1 MILSMLWHY
10 WRARRLK
17 FKTRD
22 ELEAHQQRHLAQFKR
37 NVLTKSPY
45 FQPYI
50 HQELHDFPIMNKQI
64 MMDNFDEMNTAG
76 LSSQKLLE
84 CAQKSEQ
91 SRDFAPKVGRYSVGL
106 SSGTSGRRGLF
117 VVSPEEQNVWSG
129 SMLAKML
136 PKDLFSGERVALFLR
151 ANNNLYESVN
161 NRWISL
167 RFYDLFAD
175 FELQLT
181 ALEQYQ
187 PSIIVAPAQVL
198 CAIADAI
205 NQQKIQL
212 NTQKVISVAEVLEP
226 HDKQKLQACFPNV
239 GEVYQ
244 ATEGFLGCTCSHGTL
259 HLNEAFVH
267 IEPNWLDNDRFSPII
282 TDFTRKTQPI
292 VRYQLDDVLVV
303 KKSACPCGSP
313 EMAIER
319 IEGRCDDLLQLPGY
333 NGKIVTIFADPCA
346 RVIVNHLPVTADF
359 RLTQQGN
366 SLYLQAECS
375 PTGLSHCQ
383 QQLASYFSSQHVD
396 IFQLDWQLSSAAI
409 MQTLSIKKRRITR
422 KEANE

>member
-1 MILSMLWHY
+1 MILSMLWYY
-10 WRARRLK
+10 WRARHLTFRN
-17 FKTRD
+17 RG
-22 ELEAHQQRHLAQFKR
+22 ELEAYQQKRLAHFKR
-37 NVLTKSPY
+37 KVLAKSPY
-45 FQPYI
+45 FQRYI
-50 HQELHDFPIMNKQI
+50 NQPLSNFPIMNKQI
-64 MMDNFDEMNTAG
+64 MMDNFDEMNTAEL
-76 LSSQKLLE
+76 LSQTLLE

-136 PKDLFSGERVALFLR
+136 PQGLFNGERVALFLR

-167 RFYDLFAD
+167 QFYDLFSD
-175 FELQLT
+175 FDLQLS
-181 ALEQYQ
+181 ALEKYQ

-212 NTQKVISVAEVLEP
+212 NVQKVISVAEVLEP
-226 HDKQKLQACFPNV
+226 HDKQKLQGCFSHV

-244 ATEGFLGCTCSHGTL
+244 ATEGFLGCTCSHGTM

-303 KKSACPCGSP
+303 KKTPCPCGSP

-333 NGKIVTIFADPCA
+333 KGKMVTIFADPCA
-346 RVIVNHLPVTADF
+346 RVIVNYLPITADF

-375 PTGLSHCQ
+375 LTELSLCQ
-383 QQLASYFSSQHVD
+383 QQLTSYFANQHVD
-396 IFQLDWQLSSAAI
+396 ISQLDWQLSTATIA
-409 MQTLSIKKRRITR
+409 QTLSVKKRRITR
-422 KEANE
+422 KEAK

>member
-1 MILSMLWHY
+1 MVILSMLWHY
-10 WRARRLK
+10 WRARHLTFRN
-17 FKTRD
+17 RG
-22 ELEAHQQRHLAQFKR
+22 ELEAYQQKRLAHFKR
-37 NVLTKSPY
+37 KVLAKSPY
-45 FQPYI
+45 IQRYINQP
-50 HQELHDFPIMNKQI
+50 LSNFPIMNKQI

-76 LSSQKLLE
+76 LLSQTLLE

-136 PKDLFSGERVALFLR
+136 PQGLFNGERVALFLR

-175 FELQLT
+175 FDLQLS

-198 CAIADAI
+198 CTIADAI

-212 NTQKVISVAEVLEP
+212 NVQKVISVAEVLEP
-226 HDKQKLQACFPNV
+226 HDKQKLQGCFSHV

-244 ATEGFLGCTCSHGTL
+244 ATEGFLGCTCSHGTM

-292 VRYQLDDVLVV
+292 IRYQLDDVLVV
-303 KKSACPCGSP
+303 KNTPCPCGSP

-333 NGKIVTIFADPCA
+333 NGKMVTIFADPCG

-366 SLYLQAECS
+366 ALYLQAECS
-375 PTGLSHCQ
+375 PTELSLCQ
-383 QQLASYFSSQHVD
+383 QQLTRYFTNQHVD
-396 IFQLDWQLSSAAI
+396 ISQLDWQLSTATI
-409 MQTLSIKKRRITR
+409 TQTLSVKKRRITR
-422 KEANE
+422 KEAK

>member
-1 MILSMLWHY
+1 MVILSMLWHY
-10 WRARRLK
+10 WRARHLTFRN
-17 FKTRD
+17 RG
-22 ELEAHQQRHLAQFKR
+22 ELEAYQQKRLAHFKR
-37 NVLTKSPY
+37 KVLAKSPY
-45 FQPYI
+45 FQRYI
-50 HQELHDFPIMNKQI
+50 NQTLSNFPIMNKQI

-76 LSSQKLLE
+76 LLSQTLLE

-136 PKDLFSGERVALFLR
+136 PQGLFNGERVALFLR

-167 RFYDLFAD
+167 RFYDLFSD
-175 FELQLT
+175 FDLQLS

-198 CAIADAI
+198 CTIADAI
-205 NQQKIQL
+205 SQQKIQL
-212 NTQKVISVAEVLEP
+212 NVQKVISVAEVLEP
-226 HDKQKLQACFPNV
+226 HDKQKLQRCFPHV

-244 ATEGFLGCTCSHGTL
+244 ATEGFLGCSCSHGTM

-303 KKSACPCGSP
+303 KNTPCPCGSP

-333 NGKIVTIFADPCA
+333 NGKMVTIFADPCA

-366 SLYLQAECS
+366 ALYLQAECS
-375 PTGLSHCQ
+375 PTELSLCQ
-383 QQLASYFSSQHVD
+383 QQLTRYFTNQHVD
-396 IFQLDWQLSSAAI
+396 ISQLDWQLSTATI
-409 MQTLSIKKRRITR
+409 TQTLSVKKRRITR
-422 KEANE
+422 KEAK

>member
-1 MILSMLWHY
+1 MVILSMLWHY
-10 WRARRLK
+10 WRARHLTFRN
-17 FKTRD
+17 RG
-22 ELEAHQQRHLAQFKR
+22 ELEAYQQKRLAHFKR
-37 NVLTKSPY
+37 KVLAKSPY
-45 FQPYI
+45 FQRYI
-50 HQELHDFPIMNKQI
+50 NQPLSNFPIMNKQI

-76 LSSQKLLE
+76 LLSQTLLE

-136 PKDLFSGERVALFLR
+136 PQGLFNGERVALFLR

-175 FELQLT
+175 FDLQLS

-198 CAIADAI
+198 CTIADAI

-212 NTQKVISVAEVLEP
+212 NVQKVISVAEVLEP
-226 HDKQKLQACFPNV
+226 HDKQKLQGCFSHV

-244 ATEGFLGCTCSHGTL
+244 ATEGFLGCTCSHGTM

-267 IEPNWLDNDRFSPII
+267 IEPNWLDNDRFSLII

-292 VRYQLDDVLVV
+292 IRYQFDDVLVV
-303 KKSACPCGSP
+303 KNTPCPCGSP

-333 NGKIVTIFADPCA
+333 NGKMVTIFADPCA

-366 SLYLQAECS
+366 ALYLQAECS
-375 PTGLSHCQ
+375 PTELSLCQ
-383 QQLASYFSSQHVD
+383 QQLTRYFTNQHVD
-396 IFQLDWQLSSAAI
+396 ISQLDWQLSTATI
-409 MQTLSIKKRRITR
+409 TQTLSVKKRRITR
-422 KEANE
+422 KEAK

>member
-10 WRARRLK
+10 WRARHLTFRN
-17 FKTRD
+17 RG
-22 ELEAHQQRHLAQFKR
+22 ELEAYQQKRLAHFKR
-37 NVLTKSPY
+37 KVLAKSPY
-45 FQPYI
+45 FQRYI
-50 HQELHDFPIMNKQI
+50 NQPLSNFPIMNKQI

-76 LSSQKLLE
+76 LLSQTLLE

-136 PKDLFSGERVALFLR
+136 PQGLFNGERVALFLR

-175 FELQLT
+175 FDLELS

-198 CAIADAI
+198 CTIADAI

-212 NTQKVISVAEVLEP
+212 NVQKVISVAEVLEP
-226 HDKQKLQACFPNV
+226 HDKQKLQGCFSHV

-244 ATEGFLGCTCSHGTL
+244 ATEGFLGCTCSHGTM

-292 VRYQLDDVLVV
+292 IRYQLDDVLVV
-303 KKSACPCGSP
+303 KNTPCPCGSP

-333 NGKIVTIFADPCA
+333 NGKMVTIFADPCA

-366 SLYLQAECS
+366 ALYLQAECS
-375 PTGLSHCQ
+375 PTELSLCQ
-383 QQLASYFSSQHVD
+383 QQLTRYFTNQHVD
-396 IFQLDWQLSSAAI
+396 ISQLDWQLSTATI
-409 MQTLSIKKRRITR
+409 TQTLSVKKRRITR
-422 KEANE
+422 KEAK

>member
-10 WRARRLK
+10 WRARHLTFRN
-17 FKTRD
+17 RG
-22 ELEAHQQRHLAQFKR
+22 ELEAYQQKRLAHFKR
-37 NVLTKSPY
+37 KVLAKSPY
-45 FQPYI
+45 FHRYINQP
-50 HQELHDFPIMNKQI
+50 LSNFPIMNKQI

-76 LSSQKLLE
+76 LLSQILLE

-117 VVSPEEQNVWSG
+117 VVSPEEQSVWSG

-136 PKDLFSGERVALFLR
+136 PQGLFNGERIALFLR

-167 RFYDLFAD
+167 QFYDLFSD
-175 FELQLT
+175 FDLQLS

-212 NTQKVISVAEVLEP
+212 NVQKVISVAEVLEP
-226 HDKQKLQACFPNV
+226 HDKQKLQGYFSHV

-244 ATEGFLGCTCSHGTL
+244 ATEGFLGCTCSHGTM
-259 HLNEAFVH
+259 HLNETFVH

-303 KKSACPCGSP
+303 KNTPCPCGSP

-333 NGKIVTIFADPCA
+333 NGKMVTIFADPCA

-366 SLYLQAECS
+366 ALYLQAECS
-375 PTGLSHCQ
+375 HTELSHCQ
-383 QQLASYFSSQHVD
+383 QQLTRYFANQHVD
-396 IFQLDWQLSSAAI
+396 ISQLDWQLSTATI
-409 MQTLSIKKRRITR
+409 TQTLSVKKRRITR
-422 KEANE
+422 KEAK

>member
-10 WRARRLK
+10 WRASHLTFRH
-17 FKTRD
+17 RD
-22 ELEAHQQRHLAQFKR
+22 ELESYQQKRLMQFQRKVLA
-37 NVLTKSPY
+37 KSRY

-50 HQELHDFPIMNKQI
+50 HQPLAHFPIMNKHI
-64 MMDNFDEMNTAG
+64 MMENFDEMNTAG
-76 LSSQKLLE
+76 LLSQELLE
-84 CAQKSEQ
+84 CAQKSEL
-91 SRDFAPKVGRYSVGL
+91 SRDFAPKIGRYSVGL

-136 PKDLFSGERVALFLR
+136 PNGLFNGERVALFLR

-161 NRWISL
+161 NRWVSL

-175 FELQLT
+175 FHQQLT

-187 PSIIVAPAQVL
+187 PSIIVAPAQAL

-205 NQQKIQL
+205 KQQKIQL
-212 NTQKVISVAEVLEP
+212 NVQKVISVAEILEP
-226 HDKQKLQACFPNV
+226 HDKQKLQDCFPNV

-319 IEGRCDDLLQLPGY
+319 IEGRCDDLLQLPDTTG
-333 NGKIVTIFADPCA
+333 NKVTIFADPCA

-366 SLYLQAECS
+366 LLHLQAECS
-375 PTGLSHCQ
+375 PAELTYCQ
-383 QQLASYFSSQHVD
+383 QQLANYFASQHVD
-396 IFQLDWQLSSAAI
+396 LTQLNWQLSTEAIVQALSA
-409 MQTLSIKKRRITR
+409 KKRRITR
-422 KEANE
+422 KEDK

>member
-10 WRARRLK
+10 WRARHLK
-17 FKTRD
+17 FQTRD
-22 ELEAHQQRHLAQFKR
+22 ELEAYQQRRLISFKH
-37 NVLTKSPY
+37 NVLAKSPY
-45 FQPYI
+45 FQSYI

-76 LSSQKLLE
+76 LSSQILLD

-91 SRDFAPKVGRYSVGL
+91 SRDFAPKVGKYSVGL

-136 PKDLFSGERVALFLR
+136 PKGLFNGERVALFLR

-175 FELQLT
+175 FRQQLV

-198 CAIADAI
+198 CAIAEAI
-205 NQQKIQL
+205 NHQQIHL
-212 NTQKVISVAEVLEP
+212 NVQKVISVAEVLEQ
-226 HDKQKLQACFPNV
+226 HDKQKLQCCFPHV

-244 ATEGFLGCTCSHGTL
+244 ATEGFLGCTCPHGTL
-259 HLNEAFVH
+259 HLNEAFIH
-267 IEPNWLDNDRFSPII
+267 IEPNWLDHARFSPII

-292 VRYQLDDVLVV
+292 VRYQLDDVLVI
-303 KKSACPCGSP
+303 KKTPCPCGSP
-313 EMAIER
+313 ELAIER
-319 IEGRCDDLLQLPGY
+319 IEGRCDDLLQLPDHQGHT
-333 NGKIVTIFADPCA
+333 ITIFADPCA
-346 RVIVNHLPVTADF
+346 RVMVNHLPLSADF
-359 RLTQQGN
+359 RLIQQGHQ
-366 SLYLQAECS
+366 LHLQAECS
-375 PTGLSHCQ
+375 HSELIYCQ
-383 QQLASYFSSQHVD
+383 QQLENYFTSQHVD
-396 IFQLDWQLSSAAI
+396 ITKLHWELSSEPI
-409 MQTLSIKKRRITR
+409 EQTLSIKKRRIIR
-422 KEANE
+422 KESL

>member
-1 MILSMLWHY
+1 MILSILWHY
-10 WRARRLK
+10 WRARHLTFRN
-17 FKTRD
+17 RG
-22 ELEAHQQRHLAQFKR
+22 ELEAYQQKRLAHFKR
-37 NVLTKSPY
+37 KVLAKSPY
-45 FQPYI
+45 FQRYI
-50 HQELHDFPIMNKQI
+50 NQPLSNFPIMNKQI

-76 LSSQKLLE
+76 LLSQTLLE

-136 PKDLFSGERVALFLR
+136 PQGLFNGERVALFLR

-175 FELQLT
+175 FDLQLS

-198 CAIADAI
+198 CTIADAI

-212 NTQKVISVAEVLEP
+212 NVQKVISVAEVLEP
-226 HDKQKLQACFPNV
+226 HDKQKLQGCFSHV

-244 ATEGFLGCTCSHGTL
+244 ATEGFLGCTCSHGTM

-292 VRYQLDDVLVV
+292 IRYQLDDVLVV
-303 KKSACPCGSP
+303 KNTPCPCGSP

-333 NGKIVTIFADPCA
+333 NGKMVTIFADPCA

-366 SLYLQAECS
+366 ALYLQAECS
-375 PTGLSHCQ
+375 PTELSLCQ
-383 QQLASYFSSQHVD
+383 QQLTRYFTNQHVD
-396 IFQLDWQLSSAAI
+396 ISQLDWQLSTATI
-409 MQTLSIKKRRITR
+409 TQTLSVKKRRITR
-422 KEANE
+422 KEAK

>member
-10 WRARRLK
+10 WRARHLTFRNPG
-17 FKTRD
+17 
-22 ELEAHQQRHLAQFKR
+22 ELEAYQQKRLAHFKR
-37 NVLTKSPY
+37 KVLAKSPY
-45 FQPYI
+45 FQRYI
-50 HQELHDFPIMNKQI
+50 NQPLSNFPIMNKQI

-76 LSSQKLLE
+76 LLSQTLLE

-136 PKDLFSGERVALFLR
+136 PQGLFNGERVALFLR

-175 FELQLT
+175 FDLQLS

-198 CAIADAI
+198 CTIADAI

-212 NTQKVISVAEVLEP
+212 NVQKVISVAEVLEP
-226 HDKQKLQACFPNV
+226 HDKQKLQGCFSHV

-244 ATEGFLGCTCSHGTL
+244 ATEGFLGCTCSHGTM

-292 VRYQLDDVLVV
+292 IRYQLDDVLVV
-303 KKSACPCGSP
+303 KNTPCPCGSP

-333 NGKIVTIFADPCA
+333 NGKMVTIFADPCA

-366 SLYLQAECS
+366 ALYLQAECS
-375 PTGLSHCQ
+375 PTELSLCQ
-383 QQLASYFSSQHVD
+383 QQLTRYFTNQHVD
-396 IFQLDWQLSSAAI
+396 ISQLDWQLSTATI
-409 MQTLSIKKRRITR
+409 TQTLSVKKRRITR
-422 KEANE
+422 KEAK

>member
-10 WRARRLK
+10 WRARHLTFRN
-17 FKTRD
+17 RG
-22 ELEAHQQRHLAQFKR
+22 ELEAYQQKRLAHFKR
-37 NVLTKSPY
+37 KVLAKSPY
-45 FQPYI
+45 FQRYI
-50 HQELHDFPIMNKQI
+50 NQPLSNFPIMNKQI

-76 LSSQKLLE
+76 LLSQTLLE

-136 PKDLFSGERVALFLR
+136 PQGLFNGERVALFLR

-175 FELQLT
+175 FDLQLS

-198 CAIADAI
+198 CTIADAI

-212 NTQKVISVAEVLEP
+212 NVQKVISVAEVLEP
-226 HDKQKLQACFPNV
+226 HDKQKLQGCFSHV

-244 ATEGFLGCTCSHGTL
+244 ATEGFLGCTCSHGTM

-292 VRYQLDDVLVV
+292 IRYQFDDVLVV
-303 KKSACPCGSP
+303 KNTPCPCGSP

-333 NGKIVTIFADPCA
+333 NGKMVTIFADPCA

-366 SLYLQAECS
+366 ALYLQAECS
-375 PTGLSHCQ
+375 PTELSLCQ
-383 QQLASYFSSQHVD
+383 QQLTRYFTNQHVD
-396 IFQLDWQLSSAAI
+396 ISQLDWQLSTATI
-409 MQTLSIKKRRITR
+409 TQTLSVKKRRITR
-422 KEANE
+422 KEAK

>member
-1 MILSMLWHY
+1 MLWHY
-10 WRARRLK
+10 WRARHLTFRN
-17 FKTRD
+17 RG
-22 ELEAHQQRHLAQFKR
+22 ELEAYQQKRLAHFKR
-37 NVLTKSPY
+37 KVLAKSPY
-45 FQPYI
+45 FHRYINQP
-50 HQELHDFPIMNKQI
+50 LSNFPIMNKQI

-76 LSSQKLLE
+76 LLSQILLE

-117 VVSPEEQNVWSG
+117 VVSPEEQSVWSG

-136 PKDLFSGERVALFLR
+136 PQGLFNGERIALFLR

-167 RFYDLFAD
+167 QFYDLFSD
-175 FELQLT
+175 FDLQLS

-212 NTQKVISVAEVLEP
+212 NVQKVISVAEVLEP
-226 HDKQKLQACFPNV
+226 HDKQKLQGYFSHV

-244 ATEGFLGCTCSHGTL
+244 ATEGFLGCTCSHGTM
-259 HLNEAFVH
+259 HLNETFVH

-303 KKSACPCGSP
+303 KNTPCPCGSP

-333 NGKIVTIFADPCA
+333 NGKMVTIFADPCA

-366 SLYLQAECS
+366 ALYLQAECS
-375 PTGLSHCQ
+375 HTELSHCQ
-383 QQLASYFSSQHVD
+383 QQLTRYFANQHVD
-396 IFQLDWQLSSAAI
+396 ISQLDWQLSTATI
-409 MQTLSIKKRRITR
+409 TQTLSVKKRRITR
-422 KEANE
+422 KEAK

>member
-10 WRARRLK
+10 WRARHLTFRN
-17 FKTRD
+17 RG
-22 ELEAHQQRHLAQFKR
+22 ELEAYQQKRLAHFKR
-37 NVLTKSPY
+37 KVLAKSPY
-45 FQPYI
+45 FQRYI
-50 HQELHDFPIMNKQI
+50 NQPLSNFPIMNKQI

-76 LSSQKLLE
+76 LLSQTLLE

-136 PKDLFSGERVALFLR
+136 PQGLFNGERVALFLR

-175 FELQLT
+175 FDLQLS

-198 CAIADAI
+198 CTIADAI

-212 NTQKVISVAEVLEP
+212 NVQKVISVAEVLEP
-226 HDKQKLQACFPNV
+226 HDKQKLQGCFSHV

-244 ATEGFLGCTCSHGTL
+244 ATEGFLGCTCSHGTM

-267 IEPNWLDNDRFSPII
+267 IEPNWLDNDRFSLII

-292 VRYQLDDVLVV
+292 IRYQFDDVLVV
-303 KKSACPCGSP
+303 KNTPCPCGSP

-333 NGKIVTIFADPCA
+333 NGKMVTIFADPCA

-366 SLYLQAECS
+366 ALYLQAECS
-375 PTGLSHCQ
+375 PTELSLCQ
-383 QQLASYFSSQHVD
+383 QQLTRYFTNQHVD
-396 IFQLDWQLSSAAI
+396 ISQLDWQLSTATI
-409 MQTLSIKKRRITR
+409 TQTLSVKKRRITR
-422 KEANE
+422 KEAK

>member
-10 WRARRLK
+10 WRARHLTFRN
-17 FKTRD
+17 RG
-22 ELEAHQQRHLAQFKR
+22 ELEAYQQKRLAHFKHK
-37 NVLTKSPY
+37 VLAKSPY
-45 FQPYI
+45 FQRYI
-50 HQELHDFPIMNKQI
+50 NQPLSNFPIMNKQI

-76 LSSQKLLE
+76 LLSQTLLE

-136 PKDLFSGERVALFLR
+136 PQGLFNGERVALFLR

-175 FELQLT
+175 FDLQLS

-198 CAIADAI
+198 CTIADAI

-212 NTQKVISVAEVLEP
+212 NVQKVISVAEVLEP
-226 HDKQKLQACFPNV
+226 HDKQKLQGCFSHV

-244 ATEGFLGCTCSHGTL
+244 ATEGFLGCTCSHGTM

-292 VRYQLDDVLVV
+292 IRYQLDDVLVV
-303 KKSACPCGSP
+303 KNTPCPCGSP

-333 NGKIVTIFADPCA
+333 NGKMVTIFADPCA

-366 SLYLQAECS
+366 ALYLQAECS
-375 PTGLSHCQ
+375 PTELSLCQ
-383 QQLASYFSSQHVD
+383 QQLTRYFTNQHVD
-396 IFQLDWQLSSAAI
+396 ISQLDWQLSTATI
-409 MQTLSIKKRRITR
+409 TQTLSVKKRRITR
-422 KEANE
+422 KEAK

>member
-17 FKTRD
+17 FQTRD
-22 ELEAHQQRHLAQFKR
+22 ELEAHQQRRLTQFKR
-37 NVLTKSPY
+37 DVLTNSPY

-50 HQELHDFPIMNKQI
+50 HQELHNFPIMNKQI

-76 LSSQKLLE
+76 LSSKVLLD

-91 SRDFAPKVGRYSVGL
+91 SRDFAPKVGKYSVGL

-136 PKDLFSGERVALFLR
+136 PKGLFNGEKVALFLR

-175 FELQLT
+175 FQQQLI

-198 CAIADAI
+198 CAIAEAI
-205 NQQKIQL
+205 KLQKIHL
-212 NTQKVISVAEVLEP
+212 NVQKVISVAEVLEQ
-226 HDKQKLQACFPNV
+226 HDKQKLQCCFPHV

-259 HLNEAFVH
+259 HLNEAFIH
-267 IEPNWLDNDRFSPII
+267 IEPNWLDDTRFSPIV

-292 VRYQLDDVLVV
+292 VRYQLDDVLVIRNTP
-303 KKSACPCGSP
+303 CPCGSP
-313 EMAIER
+313 ELAIER
-319 IEGRCDDLLQLPGY
+319 IEGRCDDLLQLPDHQGH
-333 NGKIVTIFADPCA
+333 IVTIFADPCA
-346 RVIVNHLPVTADF
+346 RVMVNHLPLSADF

-366 SLYLQAECS
+366 LLHLQAECS
-375 PTGLSHCQ
+375 HAELIHCQ
-383 QQLASYFSSQHVD
+383 QQLKNYFTSQHVD
-396 IFQLDWQLSSAAI
+396 ITQLYWQLSSEPI
-409 MQTLSIKKRRITR
+409 EQTLSIKKRRIVR
-422 KEANE
+422 KEGL

>member
-1 MILSMLWHY
+1 MLWHY
-10 WRARRLK
+10 WRARHLTFRN
-17 FKTRD
+17 RG
-22 ELEAHQQRHLAQFKR
+22 ELEAYQQKRLAHFKR
-37 NVLTKSPY
+37 KVLAKSPY
-45 FQPYI
+45 FQRYI
-50 HQELHDFPIMNKQI
+50 NQPLSNFPIMNKQI

-76 LSSQKLLE
+76 LLSQILLE

-117 VVSPEEQNVWSG
+117 VVSPEEQSVWSG

-136 PKDLFSGERVALFLR
+136 PQGLFNGERIALFLR

-167 RFYDLFAD
+167 QFYDLFSD
-175 FELQLT
+175 FDLQLS

-212 NTQKVISVAEVLEP
+212 NVQKVISVAEVLEP
-226 HDKQKLQACFPNV
+226 HDKQKLQGYFSHV

-244 ATEGFLGCTCSHGTL
+244 ATEGFLGCTCSHGTM
-259 HLNEAFVH
+259 HLNETFVH
-267 IEPNWLDNDRFSPII
+267 IEPNWLDNYRFSPII

-303 KKSACPCGSP
+303 KNTPCPCGSP

-333 NGKIVTIFADPCA
+333 NGKMVTIFADPCA

-366 SLYLQAECS
+366 ALYLQAECS
-375 PTGLSHCQ
+375 HTELSHCQ
-383 QQLASYFSSQHVD
+383 QQLTRYFANQHVD
-396 IFQLDWQLSSAAI
+396 ISQLDWQLSTATI
-409 MQTLSIKKRRITR
+409 TQTLSVKKRRITR
-422 KEANE
+422 KEAK

>member
-10 WRARRLK
+10 WRARHLTFRN
-17 FKTRD
+17 RG
-22 ELEAHQQRHLAQFKR
+22 ELEAYQQKRLSHFKR
-37 NVLTKSPY
+37 KVLAKSPY
-45 FQPYI
+45 FQRYI
-50 HQELHDFPIMNKQI
+50 NQPLSNFPIMNKQI

-76 LSSQKLLE
+76 LLSQTLLE

-136 PKDLFSGERVALFLR
+136 PQGLFNGERVALFLR

-175 FELQLT
+175 FDLQLS

-198 CAIADAI
+198 CTIADAI

-212 NTQKVISVAEVLEP
+212 NVQKVISVAEVLEP
-226 HDKQKLQACFPNV
+226 HDKQKLQGCFSHV

-244 ATEGFLGCTCSHGTL
+244 ATEGFLGCTCSHGTM

-292 VRYQLDDVLVV
+292 IRYQLDDVLVV
-303 KKSACPCGSP
+303 KNTPCPCGSP

-333 NGKIVTIFADPCA
+333 NGKMVTIFADPCA

-366 SLYLQAECS
+366 ALYLQAECS
-375 PTGLSHCQ
+375 PTELSLCQ
-383 QQLASYFSSQHVD
+383 QQLTRYFTNQHVD
-396 IFQLDWQLSSAAI
+396 ISQLDWQLSTATI
-409 MQTLSIKKRRITR
+409 TQTLSVKKRRITR
-422 KEANE
+422 KEAK

>member
-10 WRARRLK
+10 WRARHLTFRN
-17 FKTRD
+17 RG
-22 ELEAHQQRHLAQFKR
+22 ELEAYQQKRLAHFKR
-37 NVLTKSPY
+37 KVLAKSPY
-45 FQPYI
+45 FQRYI
-50 HQELHDFPIMNKQI
+50 NQPLSNFPIMNKQI

-76 LSSQKLLE
+76 LLSQTLLE

-136 PKDLFSGERVALFLR
+136 PQGLFNGERVALFLR

-175 FELQLT
+175 FDLQLS

-198 CAIADAI
+198 CTIADAI

-212 NTQKVISVAEVLEP
+212 NVQKVISVAEVLEP
-226 HDKQKLQACFPNV
+226 HDKQKLQGCFSHV

-244 ATEGFLGCTCSHGTL
+244 ATEGFLGCTCSHGTM

-292 VRYQLDDVLVV
+292 IRYQLDDVLVV
-303 KKSACPCGSP
+303 KNTPCPCGSP

-333 NGKIVTIFADPCA
+333 NGKMVTIFADPCV

-366 SLYLQAECS
+366 ALYLQAECS
-375 PTGLSHCQ
+375 LTELSRCQ
-383 QQLASYFSSQHVD
+383 QQLTRYFTNQHVD
-396 IFQLDWQLSSAAI
+396 ISQLDWQLSTATI
-409 MQTLSIKKRRITR
+409 TQTLSVKKRRITR
-422 KEANE
+422 KEAK